1 MSSEIKKLHESST
14 KLQISKEKVEKLR
27 QSQRDILEEDEDA
40 FSQIVHTLSV
50 KQVEEMSGEELL
62 KFNNYEE
69 GKYYIEQPDFEKEE
83 DLIEYVRSV
92 MVYLVQSYE
101 FSVEMDKSVQ
111 ELNEITKETNDT
123 IKEYYGFDKD
133 DASITSVEIIEKAI
147 NEGLNRAKE
156 LGDLEKYEKILQS
169 QRTFEETFT
178 LQRIKDLYSN
188 LDPENLKNDAKS
200 DRSVTIYKNYTKVQ
214 QKLGSQY
221 DLIQVTDLEKRFLP
235 EKYHEVNNLFI
246 IAVIKY
252 ISKSMKDGRYSSDTA
267 FFVSQLTSNLFLLH
281 LGKLQDQY
289 KELLLEN
296 IKNFLDMVI

>member
-1 MSSEIKKLHESST
+1 MSNNITELQHSKT
-14 KLQISKEKVEKLR
+14 KLEESKIKVDQLR
-27 QSQRDILEEDEDA
+27 QSQKDILEEDEDA
-40 FSQIVHTLSV
+40 FSQIVHTLTV
-50 KQVEEMSGEELL
+50 KQIEEMSNEELL
-62 KFNNYEE
+62 AFNNYEE
-69 GKYYIEQPDFEKEE
+69 GKYYIEQPEFEKEE
-83 DLIEYVRSV
+83 DLIEYVRSI
-92 MVYLVQSYE
+92 MVYLIQSYE

-123 IKEYYGFDKD
+123 IKEYYGFDKND
-133 DASITSVEIIEKAI
+133 PSVTSVEIIEKAI
-147 NEGLNRAKE
+147 NEGLARAKE
-156 LGDLEKYEKILQS
+156 LGDEEKYNSILQS
-169 QRTFEETFT
+169 KKTFEETFT
-178 LQRIKDLYSN
+178 LQRIKDLYSK

-235 EKYHEVNNLFI
+235 EEYHKLNNLFI

-281 LGKLQDQY
+281 LGKLKVEY
-289 KELLLEN
+289 KERLLIN
-296 IKNFLDMVI
+296 IQEFLDMVM